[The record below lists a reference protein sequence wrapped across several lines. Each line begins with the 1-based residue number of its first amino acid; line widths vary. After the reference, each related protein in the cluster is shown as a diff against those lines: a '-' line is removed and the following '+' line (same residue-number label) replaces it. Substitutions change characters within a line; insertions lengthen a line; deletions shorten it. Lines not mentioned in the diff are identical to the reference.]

1 RRAVAV
7 SLVVA
12 GLVVASAPGWPPAD
26 AATPPPTAK
35 ERESSTDEQPA
46 IPVAEVAGRADEVG
60 AFLRSLDEQL
70 LASPQIKRIE
80 QELPAVSER
89 RADRFEQTQQ
99 TIESRRALGTLDA
112 LVDSWRSS
120 RGGLAAWMAT
130 VTERADWLEQRRAE
144 LAKFAE
150 T

>member
-1 RRAVAV
+1 VIGARFWMKGTEGLRRAVAV

-35 ERESSTDEQPA
+35 ERESSTDERPA

-80 QELPAVSER
+80 FHEVTRDAVIVASGMATCESCSEAAVSR
-89 RADRFEQTQQ
+89 QLTG
-99 TIESRRALGTLDA
+99 I
-112 LVDSWRSS
+112 
-120 RGGLAAWMAT
+120 
-130 VTERADWLEQRRAE
+130 
-144 LAKFAE
+144 
-150 T
+150 